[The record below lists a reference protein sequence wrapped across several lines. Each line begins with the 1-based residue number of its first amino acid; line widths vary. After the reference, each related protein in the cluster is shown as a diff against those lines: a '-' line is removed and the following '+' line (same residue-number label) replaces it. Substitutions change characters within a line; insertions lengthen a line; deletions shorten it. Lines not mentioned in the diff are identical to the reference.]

1 MTKMTLDDYVNYMAN
16 ADNMSDLE
24 AQLPGDDFHSLKN
37 VYALCEK
44 FLDHM
49 DRLDYAEKYAWDLDK
64 DD

>member
-1 MTKMTLDDYVNYMAN
+1 MTKMTLEDYVNYMAN
-16 ADNMSDLE
+16 ADRMSDLE

-44 FLDHM
+44 FVYHV

-64 DD
+64 DA